1 MTAVNE
7 LPRPRRLPNAILIA
21 GAAVVSG
28 SARGRRIGIPTLN
41 IELSSAP
48 KELSHGIYACFISLG
63 GKKYRGAMHYG
74 PRPVFKDT
82 ETFEV
87 HVLDA
92 VIDEPPSTIDLE
104 VIAKIRDVKDF
115 PSTEALKEAIAA
127 DIAATRAMLFDA

>member
-1 MTAVNE
+1 MTSTGAH
-7 LPRPRRLPNAILIA
+7 PRPRLLPDPIVIA
-21 GAAVVSG
+21 GVHLVSG

-41 IELSSAP
+41 IELASAP
-48 KELSHGIYACFISLG
+48 KELAYGIYACLIFFG
-63 GKKYRGAMHYG
+63 GATYKGGMHYG

-92 VIDEPPSTIDLE
+92 VIDEPPSTIDLK

-115 PSTEALKEAIAA
+115 PSTEALKEAIAE
-127 DIAATRAMLFDA
+127 DFRITRMLLR